1 MGKKAKAVMESGGLV
16 SDDIVIGI
24 IKDNIK
30 TPECGKGFIL
40 DGFPRTVGQA
50 EALDKMLVSEGAGK
64 LSAVIEFKI
73 PDEVLVERICGRWI
87 HQASGRSYHE
97 KFHVRRSPARVGSPA
112 LASFVL
118 RYAALAAACAPD
130 GAGHPLSPR
139 RSRPRF
145 RAGTT
150 SRASR

>member
-30 TPECGKGFIL
+30 SDDCKKGFIL

-50 EALDKMLVSEGAGK
+50 ESLDKMLVSEGVGK
-64 LSAVIEFKI
+64 LNAVIEFKI

-87 HQASGRSYHE
+87 HAASGRSYHE
-97 KFHVRRSPARVGSPA
+97 KFAVRSSLV
-112 LASFVL
+112 
-118 RYAALAAACAPD
+118 
-130 GAGHPLSPR
+130 
-139 RSRPRF
+139 
-145 RAGTT
+145 
-150 SRASR
+150 